1 MGIAAPTHM
10 TALPS
15 NQNQP
20 APGQRSWFLPR
31 HRGDASHSASRHA
44 QAPGSCGPA
53 TRSIAAAATGST
65 PALSVCGRAPLRYSS
80 PAHGSI
86 IRRGG
91 DQSHRAGADMFGF
104 PTATLLDCHGRYAQN
119 VAFFNVMTE
128 AHKYDSSEATG
139 SSSWDFQSS
148 FRREKL
154 EQKSPDSKAL
164 QEDSPGVRQKVY
176 DCQECGKSFRQ
187 KGSLTLHERIH
198 TGQKPFE
205 CTQCGKSFRAKGNLV
220 THQRIHTGE
229 KPYQCKE
236 CGKSFSQRGSL
247 AVHERL
253 HTGQKPYEC
262 AICQRSFR
270 NQSNLAVH
278 RRVHSGEKPYRCD
291 QCGKAFSQKG
301 SLIVHIRVHTGLK
314 PYACSHCR
322 KSFHTRG
329 NCILHG
335 KIHTGETP
343 YLCGQCGKSFT
354 QRGSLAVHQRSC
366 SQRLTL

>member
-164 QEDSPGVRQKVY
+164 QEDSPGVRQKEELPHQGELYSAWKNPHGRDTLPLWPMWKKFHSEREPGCAPTKLLTTAHSV
-176 DCQECGKSFRQ
+176 STLF
-187 KGSLTLHERIH
+187 KGSSSYKL
-198 TGQKPFE
+198 
-205 CTQCGKSFRAKGNLV
+205 
-220 THQRIHTGE
+220 
-229 KPYQCKE
+229 
-236 CGKSFSQRGSL
+236 
-247 AVHERL
+247 
-253 HTGQKPYEC
+253 
-262 AICQRSFR
+262 
-270 NQSNLAVH
+270 
-278 RRVHSGEKPYRCD
+278 RVQNP
-291 QCGKAFSQKG
+291 
-301 SLIVHIRVHTGLK
+301 L
-314 PYACSHCR
+314 
-322 KSFHTRG
+322 
-329 NCILHG
+329 
-335 KIHTGETP
+335 
-343 YLCGQCGKSFT
+343 
-354 QRGSLAVHQRSC
+354 
-366 SQRLTL
+366 

>member
-187 KGSLTLHERIH
+187 KGRASTPGGIVFCMEKSTRERHPTSVANVEKVSLREGAWL
-198 TGQKPFE
+198 
-205 CTQCGKSFRAKGNLV
+205 CTNEAAHNGSLCKHSLQRQFFLQIKSTESSVIKNFIQCRRVSGSSFRR
-220 THQRIHTGE
+220 TSI
-229 KPYQCKE
+229 
-236 CGKSFSQRGSL
+236 
-247 AVHERL
+247 
-253 HTGQKPYEC
+253 
-262 AICQRSFR
+262 
-270 NQSNLAVH
+270 
-278 RRVHSGEKPYRCD
+278 
-291 QCGKAFSQKG
+291 
-301 SLIVHIRVHTGLK
+301 
-314 PYACSHCR
+314 
-322 KSFHTRG
+322 
-329 NCILHG
+329 
-335 KIHTGETP
+335 
-343 YLCGQCGKSFT
+343 
-354 QRGSLAVHQRSC
+354 
-366 SQRLTL
+366 

>member
-119 VAFFNVMTE
+119 VAFFSFLCTPGYSGTHFVDQADPELTE
-128 AHKYDSSEATG
+128 TCLPLPPEH
-139 SSSWDFQSS
+139 W
-148 FRREKL
+148 
-154 EQKSPDSKAL
+154 
-164 QEDSPGVRQKVY
+164 
-176 DCQECGKSFRQ
+176 
-187 KGSLTLHERIH
+187 
-198 TGQKPFE
+198 
-205 CTQCGKSFRAKGNLV
+205 
-220 THQRIHTGE
+220 
-229 KPYQCKE
+229 
-236 CGKSFSQRGSL
+236 
-247 AVHERL
+247 
-253 HTGQKPYEC
+253 
-262 AICQRSFR
+262 
-270 NQSNLAVH
+270 
-278 RRVHSGEKPYRCD
+278 
-291 QCGKAFSQKG
+291 
-301 SLIVHIRVHTGLK
+301 
-314 PYACSHCR
+314 
-322 KSFHTRG
+322 
-329 NCILHG
+329 
-335 KIHTGETP
+335 
-343 YLCGQCGKSFT
+343 T
-354 QRGSLAVHQRSC
+354 QRCKPPPPGL
-366 SQRLTL
+366 